1 MWPNLYRIITFDYIP
16 VFCKI
21 FFGNV
26 VTEHA
31 WSQVLLWSLS
41 QGYSAGVRDSMPSL
55 SQRVS
60 PENGLSQRVLEFF
73 PVPQFTLCKGKT
85 WFWLLWILFWP
96 CNWTVV
102 ISIQIII
109 IQMVSW
115 PTKRF
120 LLFYVT
126 WCHFVYFTFWV
137 TYQPISLPPHDNK
150 NLFPPHWF
158 QHQDT
163 HFSSL
168 FTPSQHWW
176 NLRVSDEIFVL
187 FLLLRALELSVLKVY
202 LQFYHRPCFLS
213 CSAHLL

>member
-1 MWPNLYRIITFDYIP
+1 
-16 VFCKI
+16 
-21 FFGNV
+21 
-26 VTEHA
+26 
-31 WSQVLLWSLS
+31 
-41 QGYSAGVRDSMPSL
+41 
-55 SQRVS
+55 
-60 PENGLSQRVLEFF
+60 
-73 PVPQFTLCKGKT
+73 
-85 WFWLLWILFWP
+85 
-96 CNWTVV
+96 
-102 ISIQIII
+102 
-109 IQMVSW
+109 MVSW

-168 FTPSQHWW
+168 FTPSQHWL

-213 CSAHLL
+213 CSLTDKKMLSKTVMHFLTFTLIFRHIMAVPFENGDFVLSAKQATHINDWHVDMEKAPTASKFYLK

>member
-1 MWPNLYRIITFDYIP
+1 MI
-16 VFCKI
+16 
-21 FFGNV
+21 
-26 VTEHA
+26 
-31 WSQVLLWSLS
+31 
-41 QGYSAGVRDSMPSL
+41 
-55 SQRVS
+55 VS
-60 PENGLSQRVLEFF
+60 RVLSRRKRFHAF
-73 PVPQFTLCKGKT
+73 PQPGSVPRKWPFPESFRVFPCPSVYPLWRQNLFSHYATLNR
-85 WFWLLWILFWP
+85 FWLLWILFWL

-176 NLRVSDEIFVL
+176 NLRVSDEIFV
-187 FLLLRALELSVLKVY
+187 FSFCSELWSILYLKYIYNFIIDLAFFHVLHI
-202 LQFYHRPCFLS
+202 FFNR
-213 CSAHLL
+213 

>member
-1 MWPNLYRIITFDYIP
+1 
-16 VFCKI
+16 
-21 FFGNV
+21 
-26 VTEHA
+26 
-31 WSQVLLWSLS
+31 
-41 QGYSAGVRDSMPSL
+41 
-55 SQRVS
+55 
-60 PENGLSQRVLEFF
+60 
-73 PVPQFTLCKGKT
+73 
-85 WFWLLWILFWP
+85 
-96 CNWTVV
+96 
-102 ISIQIII
+102 
-109 IQMVSW
+109 MVSW

-176 NLRVSDEIFVL
+176 NLRVSDEIFVFSFCSEL
-187 FLLLRALELSVLKVY
+187 WSILYLKYIYNFIIYLAFFHVLHIFFKFYLKFTLTATLAFLTGKTWMDREDFVIIKSGYKTGHATYYTMISTSG
-202 LQFYHRPCFLS
+202 HS
-213 CSAHLL
+213 S